1 MRIQEREWNERHM
14 SRHGFPTLCSAFKPP
29 TQPLSFLQALTAKG
43 VQAYNT
49 RLFKRD
55 KNGKTSLDVLVASAR
70 TDIPPTIL
78 EEGSATSPQVR
89 SRAMGG
95 TKDAKKTTSIGFL
108 LYVLSPPTPPS
119 PVQGSPR
126 LR

>member
-1 MRIQEREWNERHM
+1 MRGTCLYTAPRLF
-14 SRHGFPTLCSAFKPP
+14 SLLLKAPTH
-29 TQPLSFLQALTAKG
+29 PLSLLQALTAKG

-78 EEGSATSPQVR
+78 EEGSAASPQV
-89 SRAMGG
+89 S
-95 TKDAKKTTSIGFL
+95 KKTRERQVKKRDKRGKL
-108 LYVLSPPTPPS
+108 
-119 PVQGSPR
+119 GM
-126 LR
+126 